1 MARKKSKI
9 LTETE
14 QRIMR
19 VLWDRGEASVRDVT
33 DALKAD
39 HGTAYT
45 TVLTQLRILTDKGYA
60 APRQE
65 GRAFIYRPLVSR
77 NEARSQALRQLLGQF
92 FDGSPE
98 SLAQHLMKDTDLDLD
113 ELAEIRKRID
123 EAGDADDGK
132 DGQ

>member
-1 MARKKSKI
+1 MARRKSKI

-19 VLWDRGEASVRDVT
+19 VLWEKGEASVRDVT
-33 DALKAD
+33 DALQD
-39 HGTAYT
+39 DRGTAYT
-45 TVLTQLRILTDKGYA
+45 TVLTQLRILADKGYA

-65 GRAFIYRPLVSR
+65 GRAFIYRPLISR

-98 SLAQHLMKDTDLDLD
+98 TLAQHLMKDTDLDLD
-113 ELAEIRKRID
+113 ELAEIRKRIED
-123 EAGDADDGK
+123 AGDDEGEDQA
-132 DGQ
+132 